1 MDCLFCKIIRGELP
15 SHKLYEDECA
25 FAFLDIRPEAPGH
38 ALVIPKKHHRW
49 VWDIPEIGPFFE
61 VVQKVANAQRKAF
74 GVEQIV
80 SKIVGE
86 EVPHAHVWLIP
97 PKADGQTGH
106 YYSYAE
112 GEAEQIAEKLQQA
125 LGTH

>member
-1 MDCLFCKIIRGELP
+1 MTDCLFCKIIAGTIP
-15 SHKLYEDECA
+15 STKLYEDEQT

-38 ALVIPKKHHRW
+38 ALVIPKKHFRW

-61 VVQKVANAQRKAF
+61 AVRKIANAQRKAF
-74 GVEQIV
+74 GVKQII

-97 PKADGQTGH
+97 PKAIGQTGR
-106 YYSYAE
+106 YYTYAE
-112 GEAEQIAEKLQQA
+112 GEAEAIAAKIRVA
-125 LGTH
+125 CI

>member
-1 MDCLFCKIIRGELP
+1 MTDCLFCSIIAGKIP
-15 SHKLYEDECA
+15 STKLYEDEHA

-38 ALVIPKKHHRW
+38 ALVIPKAHYRW

-61 VVQKVANAQRKAF
+61 SVRKVADAQRKAF
-74 GVEQIV
+74 GVEQIN

-97 PKADGQTGH
+97 PKADGQTSH
-106 YYSYAE
+106 YYTYAE
-112 GEAEQIAEKLQQA
+112 GEVGIIAKKIHHA
-125 LGTH
+125 L